1 MGILEILLALGGLLL
16 GWQITAST
24 AQPRFFRAA
33 IKRRQGQSPVI
44 DVLFNHRQSF
54 EMLVDTGASI
64 TTITQT
70 MAEALQV
77 EPKETET
84 FRVASGELV
93 VLPMGQVQ
101 AITVNGR
108 VMKNLRVAIVASD
121 EDMGL
126 LGQDFLNQYQ
136 ITLKKS
142 VIEFQAH

>member
-1 MGILEILLALGGLLL
+1 MGVLEILLALSGLWL
-16 GWQITAST
+16 GWQVTAST
-24 AQPRFFRAA
+24 AQPRFFRAE

-64 TTITQT
+64 TTITQA

-77 EPKETET
+77 EPQETET

-93 VLPMGQVQ
+93 ELPMGQVQ